1 MTKNDFLRLQ
11 EEDIQ
16 DSDNSMLKQIL
27 ECFKMHI
34 PADAEIS
41 ENKSVSGMYD
51 YMYSYAK
58 KNQTKGVCCID
69 PFDGFKKLAFEYL
82 EIKESKTID
91 DFQVSLDDIFS

>member
-51 YMYSYAK
+51 
-58 KNQTKGVCCID
+58 
-69 PFDGFKKLAFEYL
+69 
-82 EIKESKTID
+82 
-91 DFQVSLDDIFS
+91 